1 MQVTETQSEG
11 LKHAYQVVVPADTL
25 EDKMTTKLTE
35 LAQQVA
41 VPGFRPGKA
50 PVPLL
55 RKTYGKRMMGEIL
68 EETVN
73 ETASKTLE
81 EKEIRPALQPK
92 IEITSF
98 EEGGDLEFTMEIEAL
113 PVVEPNDFSAIEL
126 ERLQV
131 EIGDEEV
138 DERISAIADGMKSF
152 IDVAEGEAASEGDAV
167 VIDFVG
173 RVDGEEF
180 EGGAA
185 EDFQLELGSG
195 RFIPG
200 FEEQLVGAKVGEEK
214 IVEVSFPDEYPQADL
229 AGKPAEF
236 TCTVKAVKV
245 ALPVAL
251 DDALAEQLGL
261 ENLEDLK
268 TNVRRQIEG
277 EFAQH
282 SRARLKRSLLD
293 HLSESH
299 DFEVPPGMI
308 ELEFNS
314 IWEQLERELENQQ
327 KTLADL
333 DEPEDEVRTEYQRIA
348 ERRVRLGLL
357 LSEVGTTNGLEVS
370 QEEINQA
377 IMQQARSMPGQETQ
391 VFQFFQQNPE
401 AQASLRAPILEDK
414 VCDYILELAQV
425 TDKSVSKEEL
435 LADPEAEE
443 DGGDDKADEAVEG
456 TEGDEK

>member
-1 MQVTETQSEG
+1 MQVTETQSDG
-11 LKHAYQVVVPADTL
+11 LKHAFQVVIPADTL
-25 EDKMTTKLTE
+25 EDKMTSKLTE
-35 LAQQVA
+35 LSKQVA

-50 PVPLL
+50 PVGLL
-55 RKTYGKRMMGEIL
+55 RKTYGKRVMGEIL

-81 EKEIRPALQPK
+81 DQEIRPAMQPR

-98 EEGGDLEFTMEIEAL
+98 EEGGDLEFTMEIEAM
-113 PVVEPNDFSAIEL
+113 PVIEPKDFGSIEL

-131 EIGDEEV
+131 EVDDEEI
-138 DERISAIADGMKSF
+138 DERVQGIADNLKSF
-152 IDVAEGEAASEGDAV
+152 IDVAEGEAAGEGDAV

-185 EDFQLELGSG
+185 DDFQLELGSG

-214 IVEVSFPDEYPQADL
+214 SVEVTFPEAYPEANL
-229 AGKPAEF
+229 AGKPALF
-236 TCTVKAVKV
+236 DCTVKAVKV
-245 ALPVAL
+245 ALPVAI
-251 DDALAEQLGL
+251 DDALAEQLGI
-261 ENLEDLK
+261 ENLEELK

-293 HLSESH
+293 HLAENH
-299 DFEVPPGMI
+299 DFEVPPGMV
-308 ELEFNS
+308 EMEFVS
-314 IWEQLERELENQQ
+314 IWQQLERELEGQQ

-333 DEPEDEVRTEYQRIA
+333 DDPEDEVRAEYNRIA

-357 LSEVGTTNGLEVS
+357 LSEVGTENGIDVS
-370 QEEINQA
+370 QEEVNRA
-377 IMQQARSMPGQETQ
+377 IMQRARSMPGQETQ
-391 VFQFFQQNPE
+391 VFQFFQNNSD

-425 TDKSVSKEEL
+425 SDKPVSKDEL
-435 LADPEAEE
+435 LADPDAGEGEGAES
-443 DGGDDKADEAVEG
+443 A
-456 TEGDEK
+456 TGDETET